1 MNQSPFEVF
10 EFRLFDKVL
19 YNNKIMFIYGRR
31 KTGNFNIRDVE
42 GSNSKDVSHRKLKL
56 YRGKRNP
63 ICIKE
68 NK

>member
-10 EFRLFDKVL
+10 GFRLFDKVL

-31 KTGNFNIRDVE
+31 KTGSFNIRDIE
-42 GSNSKDVSHRKLKL
+42 GNNPKDVSYRKFKL

-68 NK
+68 NE